1 MSNDDQKLY
10 VYFGIGMIVVIL
22 ALSLCKI
29 VLSEHKNAPQEPK
42 ATASS
47 KTEAEYSGLT
57 LGQKAAL
64 ESAISYTSHS
74 AFSRDGLIE
83 QLEYEGYTTAEA
95 TFAADNCGA
104 DWKEEALQ
112 KAQSYLKHSAFS
124 RSGLIDQL
132 EYEKFTSEQAT
143 YAVDS
148 CGADWKEQ
156 AAKCA
161 ESYLGHFS
169 YSRDRLIDQLIYEG
183 FTRTQAI
190 YGVEANGY

>member
-29 VLSEHKNAPQEPK
+29 VLSEHNNAPREPK
-42 ATASS
+42 STSS
-47 KTEAEYSGLT
+47 KAEAHYSGLT
-57 LGQKAAL
+57 SGQRNAL
-64 ESAISYTSHS
+64 DSAKSYIRHS
-74 AFSRDGLIE
+74 AFSHDGLID
-83 QLEYEGYTTAEA
+83 QLEYEGYTTADA
-95 TFAADNCGA
+95 TFAANNCGA
-104 DWKEEALQ
+104 DWNEEALQ

-161 ESYLGHFS
+161 ESCLGHFS